1 MSLRIS
7 KSTCSKNE
15 LIVEYLISSKG
26 GREIERE
33 KGEKERERERGG
45 GKRKKEEERKRLG
58 CLMI

>member
-1 MSLRIS
+1 M
-7 KSTCSKNE
+7 

-33 KGEKERERERGG
+33 KGGKERERERER
-45 GKRKKEEERKRLG
+45 RKEKERKRLG